1 VHLPVFV
8 PGALL
13 FIGDVHATMGDGEIS
28 VTALEIPGEV
38 RMRVDLVKSER
49 IRRPWIEFPDCW
61 VTTGDGPG
69 IADAIR
75 VAADEM
81 AHFLMRRLGLSADD
95 AYMLLSVRGDARVS
109 QCAEPTMLAATARM
123 VMPRL

>member
-1 VHLPVFV
+1 
-8 PGALL
+8 
-13 FIGDVHATMGDGEIS
+13 
-28 VTALEIPGEV
+28 
-38 RMRVDLVKSER
+38 MREG
-49 IRRPWIEFPDCW
+49 IRRPWIELPDSW

-75 VAADEM
+75 VAAEEM
-81 AHFLMRRLGLSADD
+81 AQLLMRRLGLSADE

-109 QCAEPTMLAATARM
+109 QCAEPAVVAATARM